1 VKPNEPEHFSMP
13 FLEHLSE
20 LRSRIWR
27 TLLGILVGGICSFLW
42 ANSLFTALTSPIRGN
57 FENLSLIG
65 TGPADAFLTK
75 IMVALASGVVISSPN
90 TFYQLW
96 SFIAPGLHEHERKQ
110 ALPFVF
116 FSTFFF
122 LVGISFCFFLVL
134 PFAFQF
140 FSEEFVSIGLSPQI
154 RISEYLSFV
163 VKLLLVFGG
172 MFELPIAVFL
182 LGRLGVVTHKQ
193 LRDQFRVAIVVIFV
207 VAAVVTPPDVITQ
220 LMLAIPL
227 CGLYWC
233 CIYVCK
239 WAEDLREA
247 GQRLS
252 N

>member
-1 VKPNEPEHFSMP
+1 MP
-13 FLEHLSE
+13 FLDHLSE
-20 LRSRIWR
+20 LRARIWR
-27 TLLGILVGGICSFLW
+27 VLIGVVGGGITSFLW
-42 ANSLFTALTSPIRGN
+42 ANSLFSALTSPIRNN
-57 FENLSLIG
+57 FENVSLIG

-75 IMVALASGVVISSPN
+75 ILVALASGVVISSPN
-90 TFYQLW
+90 SFYQLW
-96 SFIAPGLHEHERKQ
+96 RFIEPGLHERERKQ

-140 FSEEFVSIGLSPQI
+140 FSKEFISIGLSPQI

-182 LGRLGVVTHKQ
+182 LGRLGIVTHKQ
-193 LRDQFRVAIVVIFV
+193 LKDQFRVAIVVIFII
-207 VAAVVTPPDVITQ
+207 AAIVTPPDVITQ

-227 CGLYWC
+227 CGLYYC
-233 CIYVCK
+233 CIFVCRYAQK
-239 WAEDLREA
+239 LRAESSE
-247 GQRLS
+247 
-252 N
+252 